1 MTQNPEPPR
10 RTRLAYRLLALP
22 FAAGTAFLGAIF
34 AGALAAR
41 TFRSGVAFLIPIL
54 ALCAAGLWMVRSWG
68 RSIALIIAVGL
79 AGLGA
84 LSLIAAL
91 VAPGASPVGP
101 AILCAVSVAVAYL
114 LSRPVFTLPSEEDR

>member
-1 MTQNPEPPR
+1 MTQSPELPR
-10 RTRLAYRLLALP
+10 RTRVAYRLMALP
-22 FAAGTAFLGAIF
+22 FVGAAVFLAGIF

-54 ALCAAGLWMVRSWG
+54 GLCAAGLWMARSWG
-68 RSIALIIAVGL
+68 RSIALVIAVGL

-84 LSLIAAL
+84 LSLVAAL

-101 AILCAVSVAVAYL
+101 AVLCALSVAVAYL
-114 LSRPVFTLPSEEDR
+114 LSRPLFTLPSEEDR

>member
-1 MTQNPEPPR
+1 M
-10 RTRLAYRLLALP
+10 ALP
-22 FAAGTAFLGAIF
+22 FAGAAVFLGGIF

-41 TFRSGVAFLIPIL
+41 TFRSGVAFLVPIL
-54 ALCAAGLWMVRSWG
+54 GLCAAGLWMVRSWG

-84 LSLIAAL
+84 LSLVAAL
-91 VAPGASPVGP
+91 VAPEASPVGP
-101 AILCAVSVAVAYL
+101 AVLCAVSVAVAYL